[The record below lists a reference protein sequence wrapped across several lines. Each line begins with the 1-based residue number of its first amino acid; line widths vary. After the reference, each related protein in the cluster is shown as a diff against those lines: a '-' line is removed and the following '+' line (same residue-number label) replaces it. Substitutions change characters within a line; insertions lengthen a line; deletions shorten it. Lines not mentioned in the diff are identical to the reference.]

1 MTFKKQKIYFLST
14 DGMSLVTEIY
24 QDEVGDVI
32 FDDEMGLCIITDAYG
47 SLLPISEFGTTW
59 AYDAA
64 VLEPE
69 KIRMND
75 CCGLI
80 AVDMSSYENEGE

>member
-1 MTFKKQKIYFLST
+1 MTFKKQKIYFLYT

-32 FDDEMGLCIITDAYG
+32 FDDEMGLCIITDTYE
-47 SLLPISEFGTTW
+47 SLLPISKFGAIW

-75 CCGLI
+75 CSGLV
-80 AVDMSSYENEGE
+80 AVDMSSFEGE